1 MPKKMVWIELLFSR
15 FPIDKKISSQML
27 VRFCFLF
34 LVWLTGFL
42 AYTLDGL
49 MISYISNL
57 QIYQGLFGS
66 GLIILFG
73 SYMFQHSLPDI
84 IPSFRSLLK
93 LNDSLFQKFSERVE
107 RYSYSFIPC
116 LLIAL
121 VFMVLWSSV
130 PNDFQRVLIEGSSLH
145 GIWDISISIFVYLL
159 VATGIWFGI
168 SIWLTIFLI
177 SRQPL
182 EIDLSQKTIEKFR
195 GLTMLALWFSLFYF
209 LAISISIIIS
219 FIGSPAVPLL
229 EVIFSPNFFLIG
241 IGIISI
247 LFPFYNIH
255 NTLLKVKKQELFKIE
270 DEIEQ
275 LRQQLDEVLARQP
288 AKQFGEQTITF
299 IGRLFSLQLKER
311 NIKAAQE
318 WPIDISFLTKLF
330 GLVLIP
336 TICRILIEILN
347 RFYI

>member
-1 MPKKMVWIELLFSR
+1 
-15 FPIDKKISSQML
+15 
-27 VRFCFLF
+27 
-34 LVWLTGFL
+34 
-42 AYTLDGL
+42 
-49 MISYISNL
+49 
-57 QIYQGLFGS
+57 
-66 GLIILFG
+66 
-73 SYMFQHSLPDI
+73 
-84 IPSFRSLLK
+84 
-93 LNDSLFQKFSERVE
+93 
-107 RYSYSFIPC
+107 
-116 LLIAL
+116 
-121 VFMVLWSSV
+121 MVLWSSV

-229 EVIFSPNFFLIG
+229 DVIFSPYFFLIG